1 MSRRFPEAFL
11 NHPRLASVLRQERA
25 DAAHKTPQ
33 PLALTAEAR
42 PKAVFVPE
50 GYEPNYAYPLVV
62 WFHDAGQDER
72 LLQRLMPHVSDRNAV
87 GLALRGEQVRGGG
100 GFAWPHAARGPRLTE
115 LAAAIRELRHHCHI
129 HTERVI
135 LAGQGT
141 GAAVAAELFFARPEW
156 FGGLAMFDPPCDAL
170 AVDLTPREDL
180 AGKPVLLDLPLRHL
194 GRGREGASRL
204 AASRL
209 DVTFRHT
216 RSAGLGPEAL
226 RHLNRWL
233 MAAVCGVS
241 V

>member
-1 MSRRFPEAFL
+1 MSRRFPESFL
-11 NHPRLASVLRQERA
+11 NRPRLGASARKGRP
-25 DAAHKTPQ
+25 DPAHDMPA
-33 PLALTAEAR
+33 PVSLSAVR
-42 PKAVFVPE
+42 PKAVFVPD
-50 GYEPNYAYPLVV
+50 GYEPNYAYPLLV
-62 WFHDAGQDER
+62 WFHDTGETER
-72 LLQRLMPHVSDRNAV
+72 TLHRLMPEVSDRNAV
-87 GLALRGEQVRGGG
+87 GLALRGERSLGD
-100 GFAWPHAARGPRLTE
+100 GFGWAEGEDRSEAL
-115 LAAAIRELRHHCHI
+115 LAAIRGLRREYHV

-135 LAGQGT
+135 LAGRGT
-141 GAAVAAELFFARPEW
+141 GAAAAAELFFSRPEW
-156 FGGLAMFDPPCDAL
+156 FGGLAVFDPPAEAL
-170 AVDLTPREDL
+170 AVDLTPKDDL

-204 AASRL
+204 AASGL

>member
-11 NHPRLASVLRQERA
+11 NCPRFASAQRQERA

-33 PLALTAEAR
+33 PLALLTEAR

-62 WFHDAGQDER
+62 WFHDAGEDER
-72 LLQRLMPHVSDRNAV
+72 TLRRLMPHVSDRNAV
-87 GLALRGEQVRGGG
+87 GLALRGERVRGGG
-100 GFAWPHAARGPRLTE
+100 FGWAQAAREARLGD
-115 LAAAIRELRHHCHI
+115 LAAAIRELRRDCHV

-135 LAGQGT
+135 LTGRGA
-141 GAAVAAELFFARPEW
+141 GAAIAAELFFTRPEW
-156 FGGLAMFDPPCDAL
+156 FGGLAMFDPPCEAL
-170 AVDLTPREDL
+170 AVDLTAREEL

-204 AASRL
+204 AASGVE
-209 DVTFRHT
+209 VTFRHT
-216 RSAGLGPEAL
+216 RSAGVGPEAL

-233 MAAVCGVS
+233 LGAVCGVS